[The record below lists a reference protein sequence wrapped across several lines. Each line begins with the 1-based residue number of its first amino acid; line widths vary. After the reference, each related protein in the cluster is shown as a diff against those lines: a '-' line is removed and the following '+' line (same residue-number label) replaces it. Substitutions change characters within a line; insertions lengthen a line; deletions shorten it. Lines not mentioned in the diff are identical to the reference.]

1 MYNMIRSSRVKKV
14 QPQPAACTSILSNKS
29 RAAGTSTT
37 DELLSEVWDNE
48 DDDKY
53 LIIRLIHSKG
63 YPWLVCHHG
72 IQQVFK
78 GPLFVPIIEAV
89 AEGVVTLFLRDFA
102 NRGENCIKRKFY
114 LTFGS
119 VAEAESFKITH
130 NILLSQYRQERCQ
143 QTNEKNSEEDATTKT
158 KTHNDMA
165 AAVLEQPAKKK
176 RRISKI
182 SQGEVVPVEERNNTK
197 VNKTMEKEGDNED
210 YDEYKKRFNE
220 FERGDNCDLF
230 YDDVPNTQNPFSDD
244 DSI

>member
-1 MYNMIRSSRVKKV
+1 MMISTLSFASSTQKGTHGWFATMEYNRSLRD
-14 QPQPAACTSILSNKS
+14 L
-29 RAAGTSTT
+29 
-37 DELLSEVWDNE
+37 
-48 DDDKY
+48 
-53 LIIRLIHSKG
+53 
-63 YPWLVCHHG
+63 
-72 IQQVFK
+72 
-78 GPLFVPIIEAV
+78 LFVPIIEAV
-89 AEGVVTLFLRDFA
+89 TEGVVTLFLRDFA

-165 AAVLEQPAKKK
+165 AAVLEPPAKKK

-197 VNKTMEKEGDNED
+197 VNKTMEKEGDNDD
-210 YDEYKKRFNE
+210 YD
-220 FERGDNCDLF
+220 
-230 YDDVPNTQNPFSDD
+230 
-244 DSI
+244 